1 MANAADR
8 ANSAAKKK
16 VSPSSL
22 FRRYRKSS
30 VPEGGWDDATFR
42 AGGDPLVQD
51 ISNVIALAKMRGIRS
66 LGDMLAQL
74 MEVHYIETIDAA
86 MAIYGRSYT
95 GLETVE
101 SQQGPGQNYLL
112 VLWLLAIQQATQRTS
127 MEIALVTT
135 PVVQSVVQDV
145 YVKIM
150 TLLGVSANRVQV
162 NLMTN
167 RARDIAKSLESITQ
181 TTNDRMSSA
190 VENAVLAGMSMAAV
204 VALLKAKMTSIVSN
218 RVNTIL
224 RTEMGKAADEAAT
237 SAYSDSKAVSHVSVV
252 GCQAIEAGIP
262 TYAGIPTCNIQN
274 VPVAQSR
281 KLSFHPNHTG
291 IIVPSAFYSRD
302 GNLPRLLVSRGRG

>member
-1 MANAADR
+1 MGNAADR
-8 ANSAAKKK
+8 ANFAAKRKT
-16 VSPSSL
+16 SPSSL
-22 FRRYRKSS
+22 FKRYRKSS
-30 VPEGGWDDATFR
+30 VPEGGWDDATFQE
-42 AGGDPLVQD
+42 GGDSLVRD
-51 ISNVIALAKMRGIRS
+51 ISNVIALAKMRGMRS

-74 MEVHYIETIDAA
+74 MELHYLETIETA
-86 MAIYGRSYT
+86 MSIYGRSYS
-95 GLETVE
+95 GLDLPEA
-101 SQQGPGQNYLL
+101 QQGPGENYLL
-112 VLWLLAIQQATQRTS
+112 ALWLLAIQQATQRTS
-127 MEIALVTT
+127 MDIALVTT
-135 PVVQSVVQDV
+135 PIVQSVVQDV

-150 TLLGVSANRVQV
+150 TLLGVSANKVQV
-162 NLMTN
+162 TLMTN
-167 RARDIAKSLESITQ
+167 RARNIAKSLESITQ

-190 VENAVLAGMSMAAV
+190 VENAISSGMSMAAV

-281 KLSFHPNHTG
+281 RLSFHPNHTG